1 METGLSGKIALVTG
15 SSKGIGLA
23 IARGLAAEGVRLVMA
38 ARGES
43 RLREE
48 AARLQ
53 AVAIPAD
60 LGRAEE
66 IESLLQETTVRVG
79 SPEIVIVN
87 AGGPSPGAALA
98 PDDAAWEAAAQLTL
112 MSAIRLARACVPA
125 MRERKWGRIVNVT
138 STSVL
143 VPIPNLVLSNAL
155 RPAVTAFSKTLSAEV
170 AADGITVNN
179 VAPGATDTERLR
191 ELYPDPGALETVLA
205 KIPAGRLASP
215 AEVAAA
221 VVFLCSV
228 PAAMI
233 TGQTLVVDGGSTGR
247 A

>member
-23 IARGLAAEGVRLVMA
+23 IARALATEGVQLVMA

-66 IESLLQETTVRVG
+66 IASLLQETTVRVG
-79 SPEIVIVN
+79 SPDIVIVN

-179 VAPGATDTERLR
+179 VAPGATDTARLR

>member
-23 IARGLAAEGVRLVMA
+23 IAKGLAAEGVRLVMA
-38 ARGES
+38 ARGEA

-48 AARLQ
+48 ATKLQ

-60 LGRAEE
+60 LSRAEE
-66 IESLLQETTVRVG
+66 IESLLRETTVRVG
-79 SPEIVIVN
+79 WPDIVIVN

-98 PDDAAWEAAAQLTL
+98 PDDSAWEAAAQLTL
-112 MSAIRLARACVPA
+112 MSAIRLARACIPA

-155 RPAVTAFSKTLSAEV
+155 RPAVTAFSKTLGAEV

-191 ELYPDPGALETVLA
+191 ELYPDPGALETVIA